1 MICGESIQAS
11 LIHQVW
17 EVIEETQSIALL
29 QWSDQDMVHQLTCRL
44 QGQRGLNG
52 QELQEVT
59 RYLSDRTVLIRDVVA
74 DRRGIVY

>member
-11 LIHQVW
+11 LIRQVW

-44 QGQRGLNG
+44 QGQRSLNG
-52 QELQEVT
+52 QELKEVT